1 MATKEL
7 AKGYEPKDVEA
18 KWREHWESNNTFAP
32 DMDAEGDPYSIVIPP
47 PNVTGAL
54 HMGHA
59 LNLTLQDI
67 MCRYNRQKGKKV
79 LWVPGTDHAGIATQ
93 NVVERKLLKENITRE
108 ELGREKFLEHVWE
121 WKKEYGDRIL
131 NQIRRM
137 GASVDWTRERFTM
150 DEGLSKAVREVFV
163 SLYEQGLIY
172 RGKYIINWC
181 PRCHTALADDEVEYA
196 PNKSML
202 YHLQYPLEDGSGSLT
217 IATVRPET
225 MLGDTAVAVHPED
238 ERYADFVGKNIVL
251 PIMGRKIPIIAD
263 AYVDRE
269 FGTGCL
275 KITPAHDMND
285 WELGKKYDLEA
296 ISVIDDMGRMNEN
309 APERYQGMSADDC
322 RKAIVEEL
330 RESGVLIKEE
340 EYENK
345 ITQCYRCKTTIEP
358 FVSEQWFVAVKSL
371 AKKARKAVED
381 ERTRILPQQ
390 WEKTYYNWLDNIR
403 DWCIS
408 RQLWWGHRI
417 PVWYCDECGKTIVS
431 REDITTC
438 ECGAT
443 LRQDEDVL
451 DTWFSS
457 ALWPFTTMGWPD
469 KTKELD
475 TFYPTGLLVTGFD
488 ILFFWVARMMMMGL
502 EFMDEVPFRDVYIH
516 ALVRDEEGKKMSK
529 STGNVIDPLEMI
541 DKYGCDSLRFTLT
554 SFAAMGRDI
563 KLSEARI
570 EGYRHFVNKIW
581 NAARFSLMN
590 LPEEIPNVE
599 LSEIKGLHH
608 QWIFSRLEQLK
619 KDQEKATA
627 EYRFNDLA
635 QNMYSFIWHEF
646 CDWYLELCK
655 NDFTGPNGQA
665 NEQAKAGAQKALW
678 TVLSETLTL
687 LHPIMPFVTQEI
699 WNTLPGIAEDKS
711 DLALIPFP
719 EARPDMQSEQ
729 ADQDMQMLQEAIMAV
744 RNIRGELGIKP
755 SLPLKVLVKTASEH
769 TKAVLE
775 ANADQ
780 MARLAR
786 VDQMTI
792 APDVTAPKASA
803 SAVILNSE
811 LFVPLEGVVDFQ
823 EELARLDKELGKVTK
838 DCEVVTKKL
847 NNEGFVSNAPAHV
860 VNTEREKLAVLS
872 EKRDK
877 LEALRKRMADMV

>member
-1 MATKEL
+1 MAIKEL

-18 KWREHWESNNTFAP
+18 KWREHWESNNVFSP

-79 LWVPGTDHAGIATQ
+79 LWIPGTDHAGIATQ

-172 RGKYIINWC
+172 RGNYIVNWC

-202 YHLQYPLEDGSGSLT
+202 YHIKYPLEDGSGSLT

-238 ERYADFVGKNIVL
+238 ERYADYVGKQIVL
-251 PIMGRKIPIIAD
+251 PITGRKIPVIAD

-285 WELGKKYDLEA
+285 WDLGRKYDLEA
-296 ISVIDDMGRMNEN
+296 ISVINAEGCMNEN

-322 RKAIVEEL
+322 RTAIAQEL
-330 RESGVLIKEE
+330 RETGALVAEE
-340 EYENK
+340 EYDNK

-358 FVSEQWFVAVKSL
+358 FVSEQWFVSVKPL
-371 AKKARKAVED
+371 AEKARKAVED

-431 REDITTC
+431 REDVTTC

-457 ALWPFTTMGWPD
+457 ALWPFSTMGWPE

-488 ILFFWVARMMMMGL
+488 ILFFWVARMMMMGMK
-502 EFMDEVPFRDVYIH
+502 FMDEVPFRDVYIH
-516 ALVRDEEGKKMSK
+516 ALVRDEDGKKMSK

-541 DKYGCDSLRFTLT
+541 EKYGCDSLRFTLT

-599 LSEIKGLHH
+599 LSDAQGLHH
-608 QWIFSRLEQLK
+608 KWILSRLEQLK
-619 KDQEKATA
+619 KDQNAAITD
-627 EYRFNDLA
+627 YRFNDAA
-635 QNMYSFIWHEF
+635 QNMYSFVWHEF

-655 NDFTGPNGQA
+655 NDFTGDDENT
-665 NEQAKAGAQKALW
+665 KAMAQKCLW

-699 WNTLPGIAEDKS
+699 WNTLPGINADKA
-711 DLALIPFP
+711 DLAKIAYPA
-719 EARPDMQSEQ
+719 ARPELENAEAEEDMLL
-729 ADQDMQMLQEAIMAV
+729 LQEAIMAV

-755 SLPLKVLVKTASEH
+755 SLPLKVIVRTASEH
-769 TKAVLE
+769 AKAVLE

-786 VDQMTI
+786 VDEMTI
-792 APDVTAPKASA
+792 SPDVTAPKASA
-803 SAVILNSE
+803 SAVVRGSE

-823 EELARLDKELGKVTK
+823 EELARLDKELAKVAK
-838 DCEVVTKKL
+838 DCEIVSKKL
-847 NNEGFVSNAPAHV
+847 NNDGFVNNAPAHV
-860 VNTEREKLAVLS
+860 VEGERQKLATFS